1 MPNRT
6 EIRFTAKSI
15 VTSFPRDIYSDR
27 PKNNIMIKLSLSVI
41 RVLIMLEYRSI
52 CLSIR
57 DSKMEGVPLKNTG
70 SSHLKFFLLQRPSF
84 VPINL
89 HRCSSRN

>member
-1 MPNRT
+1 MPKRA

-27 PKNNIMIKLSLSVI
+27 SKNNIMIKLSLSVI
-41 RVLIMLEYRSI
+41 HVLIMLQYRSI

-57 DSKMEGVPLKNTG
+57 DSRMEGVPLKILGRATLN
-70 SSHLKFFLLQRPSF
+70 SFLLQRPSF